1 MKTIVLVG
9 AGHAHLHCI
18 RHAASIPSVRWIVVT
33 ASHHQYYSGMFSGFA
48 EGVYSSEDIRID
60 VERLCAASS
69 VDFIED
75 TAVRVD
81 LKTKE
86 LICASDRTVP
96 YDAISFNLGSLDTPA
111 IDGLFAHQLSI
122 KPNYRA
128 EERIKRFRESER
140 PVVVGS
146 GAAAVEMA
154 ASFAARGKR
163 LTLIH
168 DGPLL
173 KSNGIEATRLAEERL
188 CELGVMT
195 IHDRLVAAL
204 PEELLLESGNEVAYD
219 ALLFLGGA
227 TAPPLFKDSSLWTD
241 DSGFLLV
248 MDTLQSLSSP
258 ALFGAGDSATLASHP
273 NTPKNGVTAV
283 KQGPVLFRNLVA
295 YLEDDLMLAYRPQRY
310 YLTILSMGGRR
321 GLLLYGKFVRFSRIA
336 WFLKYGIDHRFM
348 QKYRI

>member
-18 RHAASIPSVRWIVVT
+18 RHAESIPSVKWLVVT
-33 ASHHQYYSGMFSGFA
+33 ASRHQYYSGMFSGFA
-48 EGVYSSEDIRID
+48 EGIYDSEDIRID
-60 VERLCAASS
+60 VRKLCAASG
-69 VDFIED
+69 VEFIED
-75 TAVRVD
+75 TAVSVD
-81 LKTKE
+81 LKKKE
-86 LICASDRTVP
+86 LVCASDRIVP

-111 IDGLFAHQLSI
+111 IDGVFAHQLSI
-122 KPNYRA
+122 KPNYQA
-128 EERIKRFRESER
+128 EERIKRFSTASN
-140 PVVVGS
+140 PVIVGS

-154 ASFAARGKR
+154 ASFAARGMR
-163 LTLIH
+163 LTLVH

-173 KSNGIEATRLAEERL
+173 KVNGIEATRLAEERL
-188 CELGVMT
+188 RELGVMT

-204 PEELLLESGNEVAYD
+204 PEELLLESGNGITCD

-258 ALFGAGDSATLASHP
+258 SLFGAGDSATLASHP
-273 NTPKNGVTAV
+273 STPKNGVTAV
-283 KQGPVLFRNLVA
+283 RQGPVLFRNLVA

-310 YLTILSMGGRR
+310 YLTILSMGRRR

-336 WFLKYGIDHRFM
+336 WLLKHRIDHRFM
-348 QKYRI
+348 QKYRT